1 MEWHLENQIRCSN
14 WFIAYNWNTYFTDL
28 FKKYMDWT
36 KKKRNAWRG
45 DPKELHIYSLT
56 PLGN

>member
-14 WFIAYNWNTYFTDL
+14 WFTAYNWNADFTDL
-28 FKKYMDWT
+28 SKKNMDWT
-36 KKKRNAWRG
+36 KKRNAWRG

-56 PLGN
+56 LLGN